1 MLSLWIIS
9 LGKILNSKI
18 IKLNKNLNILWLLIC
33 IVTSFQKNS
42 LKKRIVLML
51 FPQKVYWINS
61 ILVSTGYSFLKLIW
75 EK

>member
-9 LGKILNSKI
+9 LGKILDSKI

-42 LKKRIVLML
+42 LRKRIVLML
-51 FPQKVYWINS
+51 FPQKVYWIYS
-61 ILVSTGYSFLKLIW
+61 ILVSTGY
-75 EK
+75 